1 MQSLVIRFAIL
12 VGALNLLGGAS
23 IPASA
28 ADGDQAVPAALRSI
42 FSPRKAPARRTMG
55 LSQRTFLDLV
65 EESKPKLEVAI
76 VIDATESMAD
86 ALAGVRDAL
95 SQMMADL
102 ELYKENEI
110 SYQIVIYRDAG
121 APSGE
126 VSFPL
131 TTAGRGFTANR
142 EAVLKAIEDLK
153 PESGAPYFPEVVDE
167 GVQQAL
173 AKLQWSDNENVSRWL
188 LLFGDAPP
196 FDPTLNEE
204 DTGARRRVATDA
216 LVALANTKQVRINCI
231 LCTTREADRAVYEK
245 VLDQTRAFMNA
256 LSSGTGGV
264 MLDLSYD
271 DIRAAILD
279 ADEIKE
285 VEYSPMGTI
294 SGDEVEQ
301 VRAKLHST
309 KNPNGA
315 PVSIVILPH
324 TALDNMSFASDT
336 IGAQLATEL
345 RLRIK
350 AIPGLNV
357 VEPLVVE
364 RRFEQLRRD
373 PKSSGLTGEA
383 LLQALGRTLR
393 ANYVLWGEV
402 KENNGARTASTRLY
416 DTATG
421 EMLTKAERSSGA
433 AVGTE
438 QLGSLLASDL
448 LAASIG
454 AAAHQPLALHLAA
467 VNNNT
472 TAQGAVT
479 FQISASSAH
488 DDLIEGLGDLEAAL
502 SYPAGNATGKELLD
516 KAHNRLEEAVN
527 ADDTNPL
534 AHYLLANCLF
544 NLAKQKQM
552 DGESSEELM
561 KRFGRAIRSAY
572 RFRTALPDRGM
583 QREIEADYALMVRGK
598 PEEAIPLYEQLADQQ
613 GEAEVAKRANWMLAG
628 IYGGDWGVDPKFV
641 NREKA
646 RGRLVRILALWPDSS
661 EAWFIKRV
669 MRWDDAEGKTRFP
682 HLPKENES
690 LAEQVDRE
698 A

>member
-12 VGALNLLGGAS
+12 VGALNLLGGAP
-23 IPASA
+23 IPAIA

-42 FSPRKAPARRTMG
+42 FSPRKAPAHRTMG

-95 SQMMADL
+95 AQMMADL

-110 SYQIVIYRDAG
+110 SYQIVIYRDSG

-131 TTAGRGFTANR
+131 TTAGKGFTADR
-142 EAVLKAIEDLK
+142 EAVLKAIEELK

-173 AKLQWSDNENVSRWL
+173 AELEWSDDEDVSRWL
-188 LLFGDAPP
+188 FLFGDAPP

-204 DTGARRRVATDA
+204 DTGAHRRVATDA
-216 LVALANTKQVRINCI
+216 LVALANTKQVRINCV
-231 LCTTREADRAVYEK
+231 LCTTREADRAAYEK

-271 DIRAAILD
+271 DIRAAMLQ
-279 ADEIKE
+279 ADEIEE
-285 VEYSPMGTI
+285 VEYSSVGTI

-301 VRAKLHST
+301 VRAKLRAA
-309 KNPNGA
+309 KGPNGA
-315 PVSIVILPH
+315 PVSLVILPH
-324 TALDNMSFASDT
+324 APFDDMSFASDT

-350 AIPGLNV
+350 SIPGLNV

-383 LLQALGRTLR
+383 LLQALGAHLR

-402 KENNGARTASTRLY
+402 RITMARERRARACTTR
-416 DTATG
+416 
-421 EMLTKAERSSGA
+421 
-433 AVGTE
+433 
-438 QLGSLLASDL
+438 
-448 LAASIG
+448 
-454 AAAHQPLALHLAA
+454 P
-467 VNNNT
+467 
-472 TAQGAVT
+472 
-479 FQISASSAH
+479 
-488 DDLIEGLGDLEAAL
+488 
-502 SYPAGNATGKELLD
+502 
-516 KAHNRLEEAVN
+516 
-527 ADDTNPL
+527 
-534 AHYLLANCLF
+534 
-544 NLAKQKQM
+544 
-552 DGESSEELM
+552 
-561 KRFGRAIRSAY
+561 RARC
-572 RFRTALPDRGM
+572 
-583 QREIEADYALMVRGK
+583 
-598 PEEAIPLYEQLADQQ
+598 
-613 GEAEVAKRANWMLAG
+613 
-628 IYGGDWGVDPKFV
+628 
-641 NREKA
+641 
-646 RGRLVRILALWPDSS
+646 
-661 EAWFIKRV
+661 
-669 MRWDDAEGKTRFP
+669 
-682 HLPKENES
+682 
-690 LAEQVDRE
+690 
-698 A
+698 